1 MRPTILLLTLAL
13 LAACLTG
20 CNTMKGV
27 GTDITEVA
35 QHSQNVLEGR

>member
-1 MRPTILLLTLAL
+1 MRPICIVLTLTL

-20 CNTMKGV
+20 CNTVKGV

-35 QHSQNVLEGR
+35 QHSQDVLEGR

>member
-1 MRPTILLLTLAL
+1 MRPILLLLTLAL
-13 LAACLTG
+13 LAAGLTG

-35 QHSQNVLEGR
+35 QHSQDVIEGR

>member
-1 MRPTILLLTLAL
+1 MRSTLTLLALAL

-20 CNTMKGV
+20 CNTVKGV